1 MYSFTKHP
9 RALSDFEEMNAFNQS
24 SPESHFT
31 QQTICS
37 IATKNGRVSLSDDF
51 LTITDGS
58 SKRKSNITSQEDF
71 EQKLREYFGIQL
83 NYRKPKNPESQHL

>member
-1 MYSFTKHP
+1 
-9 RALSDFEEMNAFNQS
+9 MNAFNQT

-37 IATKNGRVSLSDDF
+37 IATKTGRVSLSDDF

-58 SKRKSNITSQEDF
+58 SNRKINVISHEDF
-71 EQKLREYFGIQL
+71 KLKLTNHFGIQL
-83 NYRKPKNPESQHL
+83 NYRKLKNQESQHL

>member
-1 MYSFTKHP
+1 V
-9 RALSDFEEMNAFNQS
+9 LSDFEEMSVFNQT

-58 SKRKSNITSQEDF
+58 SKRKINVSSQEDF
-71 EQKLREYFGIQL
+71 KQKLWDHFGIQL
-83 NYRKPKNPESQHL
+83 DYRSLRGSKLEL